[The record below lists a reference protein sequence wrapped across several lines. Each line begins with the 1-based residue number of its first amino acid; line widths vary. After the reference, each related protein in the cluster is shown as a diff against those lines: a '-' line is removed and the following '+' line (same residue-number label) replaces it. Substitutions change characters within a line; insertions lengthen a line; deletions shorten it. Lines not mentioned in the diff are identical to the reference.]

1 MLVTCTHIAKSNCIC
16 MIRCVPV
23 CVCVCGCGCVRSL
36 VRVCVPIGQRI
47 FYQRKRKQKI
57 NKEIEHF
64 VPLEFLHQN

>member
-1 MLVTCTHIAKSNCIC
+1 
-16 MIRCVPV
+16 VPV

-64 VPLEFLHQN
+64 VPLEILHQNWK